1 MKSLLTKEQ
10 KQKEKEYLE
19 YKKLIRNLRRG
30 KVEKINSKKVGNNIS
45 EK

>member
-10 KQKEKEYLE
+10 KEKEQQYMK
-19 YKKLIRNLRRG
+19 YKKLIRSLRRG
-30 KVEKINSKKVGNNIS
+30 KVEKINSKKNNDSIA

>member
-30 KVEKINSKKVGNNIS
+30 KIEKINYKKADNNIS

>member
-1 MKSLLTKEQ
+1 MKPLLTKEQ

-30 KVEKINSKKVGNNIS
+30 KLEKINSKKADNNIS

>member
-1 MKSLLTKEQ
+1 MRSLLTKEQ
-10 KQKEKEYLE
+10 KEKEIEYLR

-30 KVEKINSKKVGNNIS
+30 KLEKINSKKIDNNIT

>member
-10 KQKEKEYLE
+10 KQKEVEYFK

-30 KVEKINSKKVGNNIS
+30 KVEKINSKKADNNIS
-45 EK
+45 KK

>member
-30 KVEKINSKKVGNNIS
+30 KVEKVNSKKDDNNIS